1 MTHLDI
7 NNTSY
12 DKNKG
17 HKKSGI
23 DPTPMR
29 ASGVRH
35 AIEKLLMRATTLL
48 PI

>member
-7 NNTSY
+7 YNINYGRKKVRSQTNILAP
-12 DKNKG
+12 D

-29 ASGVRH
+29 VGGV
-35 AIEKLLMRATTLL
+35 
-48 PI
+48 